1 MSNIFKLPRIFV
13 LVMTVISA
21 SMTVAQTT
29 PPSVP
34 TSELLTLALTDT
46 AGVAVTGL
54 AASLTDRTVVLV
66 IDANRPLSFSL
77 LSKLRALNIDW
88 KNRLLVIVQGSV
100 AETKVLMNGTNLRG
114 VRWAAITSSAAA
126 RGFKVA
132 GAPFV
137 VMLSKDGIS
146 ANKIMGEPQITD
158 NNFSKLRGW
167 IEPNSPNAP
176 SK

>member
-1 MSNIFKLPRIFV
+1 M
-13 LVMTVISA
+13 
-21 SMTVAQTT
+21 
-29 PPSVP
+29 
-34 TSELLTLALTDT
+34 
-46 AGVAVTGL
+46 
-54 AASLTDRTVVLV
+54 
-66 IDANRPLSFSL
+66 
-77 LSKLRALNIDW
+77 
-88 KNRLLVIVQGSV
+88 VIVQGSV
-100 AETKVLMNGTNLRG
+100 ADTKVLMNGTNLRG